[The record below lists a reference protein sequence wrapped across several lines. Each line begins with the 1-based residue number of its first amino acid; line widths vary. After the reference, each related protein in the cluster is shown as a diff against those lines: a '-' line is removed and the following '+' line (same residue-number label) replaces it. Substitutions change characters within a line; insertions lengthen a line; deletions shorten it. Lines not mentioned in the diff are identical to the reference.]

1 MDSNTQQIVVG
12 FRTPE
17 ALAKGERVLR
27 DQTAAKYTTESPAAL
42 NHVPQQR
49 RPDSQPGLPYAAALG
64 GLLGASMGAFISV
77 LTTQLPNLPAVDGS
91 RTELFVLVPLG
102 GAILGAIASSL
113 LALLSGANPEEPDF
127 AYYKLVMT
135 ATSDE
140 EAQKVTEALLA
151 ADGRLLPEDERL
163 L

>member
-1 MDSNTQQIVVG
+1 MDSNTQQIVIG

-17 ALAKGERVLR
+17 ALEKGETVLR
-27 DQTAAKYTTESPAAL
+27 NYTASQYTTESPAAL
-42 NHVPQQR
+42 DQVPQQR
-49 RPDSQPGLPYAAALG
+49 RPDSQPGLPFAAALG

-91 RTELFVLVPLG
+91 TTELFVLVPLG
-102 GAILGAIASSL
+102 GAVLGAIASSL

-127 AYYKLVMT
+127 AYYKLIMT
-135 ATSDE
+135 ATSSE
-140 EAQKVTEALLA
+140 EAQKVIEALLA

>member
-17 ALAKGERVLR
+17 ALAEGERVLR
-27 DQTAAKYTTESPAAL
+27 TCTTSEYRTESPAEL
-42 NHVPQQR
+42 NNVPQQR
-49 RPDSQPGLPYAAALG
+49 RPASQPGLFSAAALG
-64 GLLGASMGAFISV
+64 ALAGASMGAFISV
-77 LTTQLPNLPAVDGS
+77 LTTQLPNLPAVES
-91 RTELFVLVPLG
+91 NTKELFVLVPLA

-127 AYYKLVMT
+127 AYYKLMVT
-135 ATSDE
+135 ADSDE

-151 ADGRLLPEDERL
+151 ENGRLLPEDEQL